1 MVEDTLDGR
10 RPGWRLRL
18 GVAWSGLRQ
27 RGRLLS
33 GPAGKR
39 ALNRWS
45 TFVLTGSLLAGFVG
59 DTTHP
64 SASGTWQATA
74 VLTALA
80 AMAAGT
86 GAALVATVA
95 IAWRPLVTFLRA
107 GGWPKVRR
115 RVSWAVVATAA
126 AAGALAWLAVLQASL
141 TAGQLA
147 TSQAYGNVLSGL
159 TVLFVV
165 TTWLWAR
172 AAGAVAKHLELEL
185 RIRATETLLAACGLS
200 RRPDHAAPGQVARL
214 GGSAPRPLGGD
225 ERGIRRSWPRPGTVR
240 PGVARGPGSAD
251 RAHRPGRAGPAGGR
265 PGRAP
270 GPDPVPAGIA
280 RAAAAAVTYLPA
292 PPRAASPRAL
302 SGHGIMEAL

>member
-1 MVEDTLDGR
+1 MTRPRHDPDAGPGEPADPRVARLLRWYPATWRERYEDEFLAMVEDTLDGR

-18 GVAWSGLRQ
+18 GVAWSGLRE

-33 GPAGKR
+33 GPAGKQ
-39 ALNRWS
+39 ALSQWP
-45 TFVLTGSLLAGFVG
+45 TFVMTGSLLAGFVG

-64 SASGTWQATA
+64 SAAGTWQAAT

-80 AMAAGT
+80 ALAAVT
-86 GAALVATVA
+86 GAALVAAVT

-115 RVSWAVVATAA
+115 RIIWAVAATAA
-126 AAGALAWLAVLQASL
+126 AAGALTWLAVLQASL

-172 AAGAVAKHLELEL
+172 GAGAVAKHLELEL
-185 RIRATETLLAACGLS
+185 RIQATETLLGAVISISLLTMVPVEVIWTGVIRSSALWLTAGLTLLAAS
-200 RRPDHAAPGQVARL
+200 VFTAPGMLRRAR
-214 GGSAPRPLGGD
+214 
-225 ERGIRRSWPRPGTVR
+225 RR
-240 PGVARGPGSAD
+240 AR
-251 RAHRPGRAGPAGGR
+251 RQ
-265 PGRAP
+265 
-270 GPDPVPAGIA
+270 
-280 RAAAAAVTYLPA
+280 RAAAA
-292 PPRAASPRAL
+292 RGR
-302 SGHGIMEAL
+302 